1 MSVSMVSPTIVT
13 WSMGPRA
20 SSSCSA
26 MRMMTGLGLPTL
38 NAFSPEADSSS
49 ATMAPHPGRRPC
61 SVGQLGSRFV
71 ATSFAPAVRKRS
83 AFSAISKFSTRPSP
97 TTT

>member
-13 WSMGPRA
+13 WSIGPRA
-20 SSSCSA
+20 SNSCSA
-26 MRMMTGLGLPTL
+26 MRMITGLGLPTL
-38 NAFSPEADSSS
+38 NAFIPEADSSS
-49 ATMAPHPGRRPC
+49 ATIAPAARGAALLGRA
-61 SVGQLGSRFV
+61 VGIQVGGHQLG
-71 ATSFAPAVRKRS
+71 AGGEKRS